1 VPVHDLPL
9 QAVLEF
15 KPCPTDAA
23 VSYLQNLCSAEGY
36 FVESDN
42 LSQLYTRTAPNEAL
56 QSAPD
61 LRRTIHALQVIC
73 LKETKSNEVPSG
85 TAKTSLGGIEFLSYM
100 DSYLMEDSCRM
111 FAVRVHLFRRFPC
124 AYKDRLKSLPAMY
137 RRTMMRLDTGYCMTR
152 MRRTRP

>member
-1 VPVHDLPL
+1 MIRLKTDVSLVPVHDLPL

-36 FVESDN
+36 IVESDN
-42 LSQLYTRTAPNEAL
+42 LSQLYTGSGPGEAL

-73 LKETKSNEVPSG
+73 LKETKNDEVPPG
-85 TAKTSLGGIEFLSYM
+85 VAKTSLGGIEFLSYM
-100 DSYLMEDSCRM
+100 DSHLMEDPSRM
-111 FAVRVHLFRRFPC
+111 FAVRVHLFRFIFPR
-124 AYKDRLKSLPAMY
+124 AYKD
-137 RRTMMRLDTGYCMTR
+137 
-152 MRRTRP
+152 